1 MACRCFICS
10 KYRSKRGASVMS
22 TETIR
27 LIRDGGGKGGG
38 GYMLV
43 AQATLQYGLRV
54 TF

>member
-27 LIRDGGGKGGG
+27 LIRDGGEGG